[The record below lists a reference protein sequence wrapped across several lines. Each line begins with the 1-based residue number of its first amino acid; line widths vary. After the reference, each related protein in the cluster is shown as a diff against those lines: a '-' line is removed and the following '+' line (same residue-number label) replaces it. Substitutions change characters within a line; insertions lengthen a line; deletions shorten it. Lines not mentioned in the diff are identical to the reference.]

1 MSAKPNPE
9 KPTKVVFFTI
19 FVIMLIA
26 FLMFIFEGGFG
37 AIYIFILASAVSI
50 VIAFLFFTYFSLYYK
65 WARWGLAA
73 VVLFTAISLFDLFH
87 NDIIDY
93 YSDKI
98 TPKKYKNYKNLF
110 NSAPYHKQGKTIS
123 FLSKREGPGYG
134 STTTVVFLNDKNEL
148 ILIEGAKRLYKYDTY
163 GNLIA
168 EYYIRQGYYA
178 NDVMKSCYFDS
189 RNNKYLTWAI
199 DGDTVPKPIT
209 FLKESEQWNDSE
221 SEAFFEEMKQTT
233 DAFFIDDEVYIYRKE
248 PENRQLNDLKV
259 IFSKDNEWYY
269 FFLPFNRKYE
279 ERDEDGFLRGLISKN
294 RVKSFM
300 NFKEWESTK
309 PDSEQRKG
317 IQPQYTSYD
326 NKDFYY
332 DLVIDGVTF
341 NIKDYRERNSN
352 LKLLTTYFS
361 TPTETME
368 VFAHLKLYSNKN
380 LHYKLFNDR
389 GKTYIIKNE

>member
-1 MSAKPNPE
+1 MSTKPNPE
-9 KPTKVVFFTI
+9 KPAKVVFFI
-19 FVIMLIA
+19 ISVIMLISG
-26 FLMFIFEGGFG
+26 LMFVVEGGLG
-37 AIYIFILASAVSI
+37 AILIFILAIGVSI
-50 VIAFLFFTYFSLYYK
+50 VIAFLFFTYFSVYYK
-65 WARWGLAA
+65 WARWGVFGLL
-73 VVLFTAISLFDLFH
+73 VFTAILLFNFFH
-87 NDIIDY
+87 DTIIDY
-93 YSDKI
+93 YSDMR
-98 TPKKYKNYKNLF
+98 TPKKYKNYKVLL
-110 NSAPYHKQGKTIS
+110 SSIPYHKQGKTIS
-123 FLSKREGPGYG
+123 FLSKRDGPGYG
-134 STTTVVFLNDKNEL
+134 SATSIVFLNDKNEL
-148 ILIEGAKRLYKYDTY
+148 ILVEGAERLYKYDTY
-163 GNLIA
+163 GGLIA
-168 EYYIRQGYYA
+168 EYYIREGYYA
-178 NDVMKSCYFDS
+178 NDMMKSCYFDT

-209 FLKESEQWNDSE
+209 FLKESAEWNDSE

-233 DAFFIDDEVYIYRKE
+233 DAFFIENEGYIYRKE

-300 NFKEWESTK
+300 NFEEGKFTKRESEH
-309 PDSEQRKG
+309 SEA

-389 GKTYIIKNE
+389 GRTYIIKNE

>member
-98 TPKKYKNYKNLF
+98 TPKKYKNYNNLF
-110 NSAPYHKQGKTIS
+110 SSAPYHKQGKTIS

-148 ILIEGAKRLYKYDTY
+148 ILIEGAERLYKYDTY

-209 FLKESEQWNDSE
+209 FLKESAEWNDSE

-389 GKTYIIKNE
+389 GRTYIIKNE

>member
-98 TPKKYKNYKNLF
+98 TPKKYKNYNNLF
-110 NSAPYHKQGKTIS
+110 SSAPYHKQGKTIS

-134 STTTVVFLNDKNEL
+134 SMTTVVFLNDKNEL
-148 ILIEGAKRLYKYDTY
+148 ILIEGAERLYKYDTY

-209 FLKESEQWNDSE
+209 FLKESAEWNDSE

-279 ERDEDGFLRGLISKN
+279 ERDEGGFLRGLISKN

-389 GKTYIIKNE
+389 GRTYIIKNE

>member
-1 MSAKPNPE
+1 MSVKPNPE

-50 VIAFLFFTYFSLYYK
+50 VIAFLFFTYFSLYYN

-98 TPKKYKNYKNLF
+98 TPKKYKNYNNLF
-110 NSAPYHKQGKTIS
+110 SSAPYHKQGKTIS

-134 STTTVVFLNDKNEL
+134 SMTTVVFLNDKNEL
-148 ILIEGAKRLYKYDTY
+148 ILIEGAERLYKYDTY

-178 NDVMKSCYFDS
+178 NAVMKSCYFDS

-341 NIKDYRERNSN
+341 NISDYRERNTN

-389 GKTYIIKNE
+389 GRTYIIKNE

>member
-98 TPKKYKNYKNLF
+98 TPKKYKNYNNLF
-110 NSAPYHKQGKTIS
+110 SSAPYHKQGKTIS

-134 STTTVVFLNDKNEL
+134 SMTTVVFLNDKNEL
-148 ILIEGAKRLYKYDTY
+148 ILIEGAERLYKYDTY

-178 NDVMKSCYFDS
+178 NDMMKSCYFDS

-259 IFSKDNEWYY
+259 ILSKDNEWYY

-389 GKTYIIKNE
+389 GRTYIIKNE

>member
-98 TPKKYKNYKNLF
+98 TPKKYKNYNNLF
-110 NSAPYHKQGKTIS
+110 SSAPYHKQGKTIS

-134 STTTVVFLNDKNEL
+134 SMTTVVFLNDKNEL
-148 ILIEGAKRLYKYDTY
+148 ILIEGAERLYKYDTY

-178 NDVMKSCYFDS
+178 NDMMKSCYFDS

-279 ERDEDGFLRGLISKN
+279 ERDEGGFLRGLISKN

-389 GKTYIIKNE
+389 GRTYIIKNE

>member
-1 MSAKPNPE
+1 MSTKPNPE
-9 KPTKVVFFTI
+9 KPAKVVFFI
-19 FVIMLIA
+19 ISVIMLISG
-26 FLMFIFEGGFG
+26 LMFVVEGGLG
-37 AIYIFILASAVSI
+37 AILIFILAIGVSI
-50 VIAFLFFTYFSLYYK
+50 VIAFLFFTYFSVYYK
-65 WARWGLAA
+65 WARWGVFGLL
-73 VVLFTAISLFDLFH
+73 VFTAILLFNFFH
-87 NDIIDY
+87 DTIIDY
-93 YSDKI
+93 YSDMR
-98 TPKKYKNYKNLF
+98 TPKKYKNYKVLL
-110 NSAPYHKQGKTIS
+110 SSIPYHKQGKTIS
-123 FLSKREGPGYG
+123 FLSKRDGPGYG
-134 STTTVVFLNDKNEL
+134 SATSIVFLNDKNEL
-148 ILIEGAKRLYKYDTY
+148 ILVEGAERLYKYDTY
-163 GNLIA
+163 GGLIA
-168 EYYIRQGYYA
+168 EYYIREGYYA
-178 NDVMKSCYFDS
+178 NDMMKSCYFDT

-199 DGDTVPKPIT
+199 DGDTVPKPVT
-209 FLKESEQWNDSE
+209 FLKESAEWNDSE

-233 DAFFIDDEVYIYRKE
+233 DAFFIENEGYIYRKE

-300 NFKEWESTK
+300 NFEEGKFTK
-309 PDSEQRKG
+309 RESEQSEA

-341 NIKDYRERNSN
+341 SIKDYRERNTN

-368 VFAHLKLYSNKN
+368 VLAHLKLYSNKN

-389 GKTYIIKNE
+389 GRTYIIKNE

>member
-1 MSAKPNPE
+1 MSVKPNPE

-98 TPKKYKNYKNLF
+98 TPKKYKNYNNLF
-110 NSAPYHKQGKTIS
+110 SSAPYHKQGKTIN
-123 FLSKREGPGYG
+123 FLSKRDGPGYG
-134 STTTVVFLNDKNEL
+134 SMTTVVFLNDKNEL
-148 ILIEGAKRLYKYDTY
+148 ILIEGAERLYKYDTY

-178 NDVMKSCYFDS
+178 NAVMKSCYFDS

-389 GKTYIIKNE
+389 GRTYIIKNE

>member
-98 TPKKYKNYKNLF
+98 TPKKYKNYNNLF
-110 NSAPYHKQGKTIS
+110 SSAPYHKQGKTIS

-134 STTTVVFLNDKNEL
+134 SMTTVVFLNDKNEL
-148 ILIEGAKRLYKYDTY
+148 ILIEGAERLYEYDTY

-178 NDVMKSCYFDS
+178 NDIMKSCYFDS

-279 ERDEDGFLRGLISKN
+279 ERDEGGFLRGLISKN

-389 GKTYIIKNE
+389 GRTYIIKNE

>member
-98 TPKKYKNYKNLF
+98 TPKKYKNYNNLF
-110 NSAPYHKQGKTIS
+110 SSAPYHKQGKTIS

-134 STTTVVFLNDKNEL
+134 SMTTVVFLNDKNEL
-148 ILIEGAKRLYKYDTY
+148 ILIEGAERLYKYDTY

-389 GKTYIIKNE
+389 GRTYIIKNE

>member
-98 TPKKYKNYKNLF
+98 TPKKYKNYNNLF
-110 NSAPYHKQGKTIS
+110 SSAPYHKQGKTIS

-148 ILIEGAKRLYKYDTY
+148 ILIEGAERLYKYDTY

-209 FLKESEQWNDSE
+209 FLKESAEWNDSE

-380 LHYKLFNDR
+380 LYYKLFNDR
-389 GKTYIIKNE
+389 GRTYIIKNE

>member
-1 MSAKPNPE
+1 
-9 KPTKVVFFTI
+9 
-19 FVIMLIA
+19 
-26 FLMFIFEGGFG
+26 MFIFEGGWG

-65 WARWGLAA
+65 WARWGLAT

-98 TPKKYKNYKNLF
+98 TPKKYKNYNNLF
-110 NSAPYHKQGKTIS
+110 SSAPYHKQGKTIS

-209 FLKESEQWNDSE
+209 FLKESAEWNDSE

-279 ERDEDGFLRGLISKN
+279 ERDEEGFLRGLISKN
-294 RVKSFM
+294 KVKSFM
-300 NFKEWESTK
+300 NFEEWESTK
-309 PDSEQRKG
+309 LDSEQRKG

-341 NIKDYRERNSN
+341 NISDYRERNTN

-361 TPTETME
+361 TPTEIME

>member
-1 MSAKPNPE
+1 MNAKPNP
-9 KPTKVVFFTI
+9 KIPSIVVFFII
-19 FVIMLIA
+19 FAIMLIA

-98 TPKKYKNYKNLF
+98 TPKKYKNYNNLF
-110 NSAPYHKQGKTIS
+110 SSAPYHKQGKTIS

-134 STTTVVFLNDKNEL
+134 SMTTVVFLNDKNEL
-148 ILIEGAKRLYKYDTY
+148 ILIEGAERLYKYDTY

-178 NDVMKSCYFDS
+178 NDMMKSCYFDS

-389 GKTYIIKNE
+389 GRTYIIKNE

>member
-1 MSAKPNPE
+1 MSTKPNPE
-9 KPTKVVFFTI
+9 KPAKVVFFI
-19 FVIMLIA
+19 ISVIMLISG
-26 FLMFIFEGGFG
+26 LMFVVEGGLG
-37 AIYIFILASAVSI
+37 AILIFILAIGVSI
-50 VIAFLFFTYFSLYYK
+50 VIAFLFFTYFSVYYK
-65 WARWGLAA
+65 WARWGLFGLL
-73 VVLFTAISLFDLFH
+73 VFTAILLFNFFH
-87 NDIIDY
+87 DTIIDY
-93 YSDKI
+93 YSDMR
-98 TPKKYKNYKNLF
+98 TPKKYKNYKVLF
-110 NSAPYHKQGKTIS
+110 SSIPYHKQGKTIS
-123 FLSKREGPGYG
+123 FLSKRDGPGYG
-134 STTTVVFLNDKNEL
+134 SATSIVFLNDKNEL
-148 ILIEGAKRLYKYDTY
+148 ILVEGAERLYKYDTY
-163 GNLIA
+163 GGLIA
-168 EYYIRQGYYA
+168 EYYIREGYYA
-178 NDVMKSCYFDS
+178 NDMMKSCYFDT

-209 FLKESEQWNDSE
+209 FLKESAEWNDSE

-300 NFKEWESTK
+300 NFEEGKFTK
-309 PDSEQRKG
+309 RESEQSEA

-341 NIKDYRERNSN
+341 NIKDYRERNTN

-368 VFAHLKLYSNKN
+368 VLAHLKLYSNKN

-389 GKTYIIKNE
+389 GRTYIIKNE

>member
-98 TPKKYKNYKNLF
+98 TPKKYKNYNNLF
-110 NSAPYHKQGKTIS
+110 SSAPYHKQGKTIS

-148 ILIEGAKRLYKYDTY
+148 ILIEGAERLYKYDTY

-178 NDVMKSCYFDS
+178 NDMMKSCYFDS

-389 GKTYIIKNE
+389 GRTYIIKNE

>member
-98 TPKKYKNYKNLF
+98 TPKKYKNYNNLF
-110 NSAPYHKQGKTIS
+110 SSAPYHKQGKTIS

-134 STTTVVFLNDKNEL
+134 STTTVVFLNDKNKL
-148 ILIEGAKRLYKYDTY
+148 ILIEGAERLYKYDTY

-178 NDVMKSCYFDS
+178 NAVMKSCYFDS

-209 FLKESEQWNDSE
+209 FLKESAEWNDSE

-389 GKTYIIKNE
+389 GRTYIIKNE

>member
-98 TPKKYKNYKNLF
+98 TPKKYKNYNNLF
-110 NSAPYHKQGKTIS
+110 SSAPYHKQGKTIS

-178 NDVMKSCYFDS
+178 NDMMKSCYFDS

-389 GKTYIIKNE
+389 GRTYIIKNE

>member
-1 MSAKPNPE
+1 MNAKPNPE
-9 KPTKVVFFTI
+9 KLGIVVFFVI
-19 FVIMLIA
+19 FAIMLIA
-26 FLMFIFEGGFG
+26 SLMFIFEGGWG

-50 VIAFLFFTYFSLYYK
+50 VIAFLFFTYFSVYYK

-73 VVLFTAISLFDLFH
+73 VILFTAIPLLNLFH

-148 ILIEGAKRLYKYDTY
+148 ILIEGAERLYKYDTY

-209 FLKESEQWNDSE
+209 FLKESAEWNDSE

-233 DAFFIDDEVYIYRKE
+233 DAFFIDNEGYIYRKE
-248 PENRQLNDLKV
+248 PENKQFNDLKV

-279 ERDEDGFLRGLISKN
+279 ERDEYDFLRGLISKN
-294 RVKSFM
+294 KVKSFM
-300 NFKEWESTK
+300 NFEEWEASK
-309 PDSEQRKG
+309 RDSKQRKD
-317 IQPQYTSYD
+317 IQLQYIANN

-332 DLVIDGVTF
+332 DLVIDKVTF
-341 NIKDYRERNSN
+341 NISDYRETETN
-352 LKLLTTYFS
+352 LHLPTTYFS
-361 TPTETME
+361 TPTETIE

-389 GKTYIIKNE
+389 GRTYIIKDE

>member
-98 TPKKYKNYKNLF
+98 TPKKYKNYNNLF
-110 NSAPYHKQGKTIS
+110 SSAPDHKQGKTIS

-178 NDVMKSCYFDS
+178 NDMMKSCYFDS

-389 GKTYIIKNE
+389 GRTYIIKNE

>member
-98 TPKKYKNYKNLF
+98 TPKKYKNYNNLF
-110 NSAPYHKQGKTIS
+110 SSAPYHKQGKTIS

-148 ILIEGAKRLYKYDTY
+148 ILIEGAERLYKYDTY

-168 EYYIRQGYYA
+168 EHYIRQGYYA
-178 NDVMKSCYFDS
+178 NDMMKSCYFDS

-389 GKTYIIKNE
+389 GRTYIIKNE

>member
-1 MSAKPNPE
+1 
-9 KPTKVVFFTI
+9 
-19 FVIMLIA
+19 
-26 FLMFIFEGGFG
+26 MFIFEGGFG
-37 AIYIFILASAVSI
+37 AIYIFILALAVSI

-98 TPKKYKNYKNLF
+98 TPKKYKNYNNLF
-110 NSAPYHKQGKTIS
+110 SSAPYHKQGKTIS

-178 NDVMKSCYFDS
+178 NDMMKSCYFDS

-389 GKTYIIKNE
+389 GRTYIIKNE

>member
-65 WARWGLAA
+65 WARWGLAV

-98 TPKKYKNYKNLF
+98 TPKKYKNYNNLF
-110 NSAPYHKQGKTIS
+110 SSAPYHKQGKTIS

-134 STTTVVFLNDKNEL
+134 SMTTVVFLNDKNEL
-148 ILIEGAKRLYKYDTY
+148 ILIEGAERLYKYDTY

-178 NDVMKSCYFDS
+178 NDMMKSCYFDS

-389 GKTYIIKNE
+389 GRTYIIKNE

>member
-1 MSAKPNPE
+1 
-9 KPTKVVFFTI
+9 
-19 FVIMLIA
+19 
-26 FLMFIFEGGFG
+26 MFIFEGGFG

-50 VIAFLFFTYFSLYYK
+50 VITFLFFTYFSLYYK

-98 TPKKYKNYKNLF
+98 TPKKYKNYNNLF
-110 NSAPYHKQGKTIS
+110 SSAPYHKQGKTIS

-148 ILIEGAKRLYKYDTY
+148 ILIEGAERLYKYDTY

-178 NDVMKSCYFDS
+178 NAVMKSCYFDS

-209 FLKESEQWNDSE
+209 FLKESAEWNDSE

-389 GKTYIIKNE
+389 GRTYIIKNE

>member
-98 TPKKYKNYKNLF
+98 TPKKYKNYNNLF
-110 NSAPYHKQGKTIS
+110 SSAPYHKQGKTIS

-389 GKTYIIKNE
+389 GRTYIIKNE

>member
-98 TPKKYKNYKNLF
+98 TPKKYKNYNNLF
-110 NSAPYHKQGKTIS
+110 SSAPYHKQGKTIS

-134 STTTVVFLNDKNEL
+134 SMTTVVFLNDKNEL
-148 ILIEGAKRLYKYDTY
+148 ILIEGAERLYKYDTY

-178 NDVMKSCYFDS
+178 NDIMKSCYFDS

-279 ERDEDGFLRGLISKN
+279 ERDEGGFLRGLISKN

-389 GKTYIIKNE
+389 GRTYIIKNE

>member
-1 MSAKPNPE
+1 MSTKPNPE
-9 KPTKVVFFTI
+9 KPAKVVFFI
-19 FVIMLIA
+19 ISVIMLISG
-26 FLMFIFEGGFG
+26 LMFVVEGGLG
-37 AIYIFILASAVSI
+37 AILIFILAIGVSI
-50 VIAFLFFTYFSLYYK
+50 VIAFLFFTYFSVYYK
-65 WARWGLAA
+65 WARWGVFGLL
-73 VVLFTAISLFDLFH
+73 VFTAILLFNFFH
-87 NDIIDY
+87 DTIIDY
-93 YSDKI
+93 YSDMR
-98 TPKKYKNYKNLF
+98 TPKKYKNYKVLL
-110 NSAPYHKQGKTIS
+110 SSIPYHKQGKTIS
-123 FLSKREGPGYG
+123 FLSKRDGPGYG
-134 STTTVVFLNDKNEL
+134 SATSIVFLNDKNEL
-148 ILIEGAKRLYKYDTY
+148 ILVEGAERLYKYDTY
-163 GNLIA
+163 GGLIA
-168 EYYIRQGYYA
+168 EYYIREGYYA
-178 NDVMKSCYFDS
+178 NDMMKSCYFDT

-209 FLKESEQWNDSE
+209 FLKESAEWNDSE

-233 DAFFIDDEVYIYRKE
+233 DAFFIENEGYIYRKE

-300 NFKEWESTK
+300 NFEEGKFTK
-309 PDSEQRKG
+309 RESEQSEA

-389 GKTYIIKNE
+389 GRTYIIKNE

>member
-1 MSAKPNPE
+1 MSVKPNPE

-98 TPKKYKNYKNLF
+98 TPKKYKNYNNLF
-110 NSAPYHKQGKTIS
+110 SSAPYHKQGKTIS

-134 STTTVVFLNDKNEL
+134 SMTTVVFLNDKNEL
-148 ILIEGAKRLYKYDTY
+148 ILIEGAERLYKYDTY

-178 NDVMKSCYFDS
+178 NDMMKSCYFDS

-389 GKTYIIKNE
+389 GRTYIIKNE

>member
-37 AIYIFILASAVSI
+37 AIYIFILALAVSI

-98 TPKKYKNYKNLF
+98 TPKKYKNYNNLF
-110 NSAPYHKQGKTIS
+110 SSAPYHKQGKTIS

-134 STTTVVFLNDKNEL
+134 SMTTVVFLNDKNEL
-148 ILIEGAKRLYKYDTY
+148 ILIEGAERLYKYDTY

-178 NDVMKSCYFDS
+178 NNMMKSCYFDS

>member
-148 ILIEGAKRLYKYDTY
+148 ILIEGAERLYKYDTY

-209 FLKESEQWNDSE
+209 FLKESAEWNDSE

-389 GKTYIIKNE
+389 GRTYIIKNE

>member
-98 TPKKYKNYKNLF
+98 TPKKYKNYNNLF
-110 NSAPYHKQGKTIS
+110 SSAPYHKQGKTIS

-134 STTTVVFLNDKNEL
+134 SMTTVVFLNDKNEL
-148 ILIEGAKRLYKYDTY
+148 ILIEGAERLYKYDTY

-178 NDVMKSCYFDS
+178 NDMMKSCYFDS

-380 LHYKLFNDR
+380 LYYKLFNDR
-389 GKTYIIKNE
+389 GRTYIIKNE

>member
-19 FVIMLIA
+19 FAIMLIA
-26 FLMFIFEGGFG
+26 SLMFIFEGGWG

-98 TPKKYKNYKNLF
+98 TPKKYKNYNNLF
-110 NSAPYHKQGKTIS
+110 SSAPYHKQGKTIS

-178 NDVMKSCYFDS
+178 NDMMKSCYFDS

-389 GKTYIIKNE
+389 GRTYIIKNE

>member
-98 TPKKYKNYKNLF
+98 TPKKYKNYNNLF
-110 NSAPYHKQGKTIS
+110 SSAPYHKQGKTIS

-134 STTTVVFLNDKNEL
+134 SMTTVVSLNDKNEL
-148 ILIEGAKRLYKYDTY
+148 ILIEGAERLYKYDTY

-178 NDVMKSCYFDS
+178 NDMMKSCYFDS

-279 ERDEDGFLRGLISKN
+279 ERDEGGFLRGLISKN

-389 GKTYIIKNE
+389 GRTYIIKNE

>member
-98 TPKKYKNYKNLF
+98 TPKKYKNYNNLF
-110 NSAPYHKQGKTIS
+110 SSAPYHKQGKTIS

-134 STTTVVFLNDKNEL
+134 SMTTVVFLNDKNEL
-148 ILIEGAKRLYKYDTY
+148 ILIEGAERLYKYDTY

-178 NDVMKSCYFDS
+178 NAVMKSCYFDS

-389 GKTYIIKNE
+389 GRTYIIKNE

>member
-1 MSAKPNPE
+1 MSTKPNPE
-9 KPTKVVFFTI
+9 KPAKVVFFI
-19 FVIMLIA
+19 ISVIMLISG
-26 FLMFIFEGGFG
+26 LMFVVEGGLG
-37 AIYIFILASAVSI
+37 AILIFILAIGVSI
-50 VIAFLFFTYFSLYYK
+50 VIAFLFFTYFSVYYK
-65 WARWGLAA
+65 WARWGVFGLL
-73 VVLFTAISLFDLFH
+73 VFTAILLFNFFH
-87 NDIIDY
+87 DTIIDY
-93 YSDKI
+93 YSDMR
-98 TPKKYKNYKNLF
+98 TPKKYKNYKVLF
-110 NSAPYHKQGKTIS
+110 SSIPYHKQGKTIS
-123 FLSKREGPGYG
+123 FLSKRDGPGYG
-134 STTTVVFLNDKNEL
+134 SATSIVFLNDKNEL
-148 ILIEGAKRLYKYDTY
+148 ILVEGAERLYKYDTY
-163 GNLIA
+163 GGLIA
-168 EYYIRQGYYA
+168 EYYIREGYYA
-178 NDVMKSCYFDS
+178 NDMMKSCYFDT

-209 FLKESEQWNDSE
+209 FLKESAEWNDSE

-233 DAFFIDDEVYIYRKE
+233 DAFFIENEGYIYRKE

-300 NFKEWESTK
+300 NFEEGKFTK
-309 PDSEQRKG
+309 RESEQSEA

-368 VFAHLKLYSNKN
+368 VLAHLKLYSNKN

-389 GKTYIIKNE
+389 GRTYIIKNE

>member
-1 MSAKPNPE
+1 MSVKPNPE

-98 TPKKYKNYKNLF
+98 TPKKYKNYNNLF
-110 NSAPYHKQGKTIS
+110 SSAPYHKQGKTIS

-148 ILIEGAKRLYKYDTY
+148 ILIEGAERLYKYDTY

-178 NDVMKSCYFDS
+178 NAVMKSCYFDS

-199 DGDTVPKPIT
+199 DGDTVPKPMS
-209 FLKESEQWNDSE
+209 FLKESAEWNDSE

-389 GKTYIIKNE
+389 GRTYIIKNE

>member
-1 MSAKPNPE
+1 
-9 KPTKVVFFTI
+9 
-19 FVIMLIA
+19 
-26 FLMFIFEGGFG
+26 MFIFEGGWG

-50 VIAFLFFTYFSLYYK
+50 VIAFLFFSYFSVYYK

-73 VVLFTAISLFDLFH
+73 VILFAAIPLLNLFH

-148 ILIEGAKRLYKYDTY
+148 ILIEGTERLYKYDTY

-168 EYYIRQGYYA
+168 EHYIRQGYYA

-233 DAFFIDDEVYIYRKE
+233 DAFFIDNEGYIYRKE
-248 PENRQLNDLKV
+248 PENKQFNDLKV
-259 IFSKDNEWYY
+259 IFCKNNEWYY

-279 ERDEDGFLRGLISKN
+279 ERDEYDFLRGLISKN
-294 RVKSFM
+294 KVKSFM
-300 NFKEWESTK
+300 NFEEWEATK
-309 PDSEQRKG
+309 RDSKQRKG
-317 IQPQYTSYD
+317 IQLQYIANN

-332 DLVIDGVTF
+332 DLVIDKVTF
-341 NIKDYRERNSN
+341 NISDYRETETN
-352 LKLLTTYFS
+352 LHLPTTYFS

-389 GKTYIIKNE
+389 GRTYIIKDE

>member
-98 TPKKYKNYKNLF
+98 TPKKYKNYNNLF
-110 NSAPYHKQGKTIS
+110 SSAPYHKQGKTIS

-134 STTTVVFLNDKNEL
+134 SMTTVVFLNDKNEL
-148 ILIEGAKRLYKYDTY
+148 ILIEGAERLYKYDTY

-178 NDVMKSCYFDS
+178 NDMMKSCYFDS

-209 FLKESEQWNDSE
+209 FLKESAEWNDSE

-389 GKTYIIKNE
+389 GRTYIIKNE

>member
-1 MSAKPNPE
+1 MSTKPNPE
-9 KPTKVVFFTI
+9 KPAKVVFFI
-19 FVIMLIA
+19 ISVIMLISG
-26 FLMFIFEGGFG
+26 LMFVVEGGLG
-37 AIYIFILASAVSI
+37 AILIFILAIGVSI
-50 VIAFLFFTYFSLYYK
+50 VIAFLFFTYFSVYYK
-65 WARWGLAA
+65 WARWGVFGLL
-73 VVLFTAISLFDLFH
+73 VFTAILLFNFFH
-87 NDIIDY
+87 DTIIDY
-93 YSDKI
+93 YSDMR
-98 TPKKYKNYKNLF
+98 TPKKYKNYKVLL
-110 NSAPYHKQGKTIS
+110 SSIPYHKQGKTIS
-123 FLSKREGPGYG
+123 FLSKRDGPGYG
-134 STTTVVFLNDKNEL
+134 SATSIVFLNDKNEL
-148 ILIEGAKRLYKYDTY
+148 ILVEGAERFYKYDTY
-163 GNLIA
+163 GGLIA
-168 EYYIRQGYYA
+168 EYYIREGYYA
-178 NDVMKSCYFDS
+178 NDMMKSCYFDT

-209 FLKESEQWNDSE
+209 FLKESAEWNDSE

-233 DAFFIDDEVYIYRKE
+233 DAFFIENEGYIYRKE

-300 NFKEWESTK
+300 NFEEGKFTK
-309 PDSEQRKG
+309 RESEQSEA

-341 NIKDYRERNSN
+341 NIKDYRERNTN

-368 VFAHLKLYSNKN
+368 VLAHLKLYSNKN

-389 GKTYIIKNE
+389 GRTYIIKNE